1 MARADRRRHSAH
13 SYSPNPRR
21 HALEVV
27 SEALSPT
34 GRGFAQEL
42 LEERLEC
49 ARLSPEDRRLTV
61 ELSFGVIRRLRTL
74 DAILAAYAQRAAI
87 DPSVRQVLRIGLY
100 QLIFMERIPAH
111 AAVDESVRLARAT
124 GKRTATGFVNAI
136 LRTAAREAV
145 FSAAPDAAQPR
156 RSFAI
161 ADGRAVT
168 FARDFLPD
176 PVEGGASQPCE
187 GSSIPS
193 QGSSHANQPCEG
205 PDEPSQ
211 GAQPPSADWLGAIHS
226 LPTLLVRRWME
237 RFGAEQARV
246 VCATVNDIPPT
257 FARPNSTKVTLDQL
271 QARLREEG
279 VEAVPSPSGRTLRL
293 PPHVQVAKLKSFAEG
308 AFQVQDDSSAAIAE
322 FIGVAPEMQVLDLCA
337 APGGKSC
344 AMAERMRRR
353 GQIIAV
359 DSSQKRLAR
368 VVENMQRLDLPIIAT
383 VEGDAAEFARLH
395 PGKFDRVLLDAP
407 CSNTGVLRRRVE
419 ARWRFSVEA
428 LAELSGIQRR
438 LLEGALQAVKPGG
451 ALVYSTC
458 SLEAEE
464 NSGLV
469 AAVLAERRAFRL
481 EEEQQLFPSRDGGD
495 GLYMARIARTG

>member
-1 MARADRRRHSAH
+1 VARRDLTRHSAH
-13 SYSPNPRR
+13 SYSQNPRR

-49 ARLSPEDRRLTV
+49 ARLSPEDRRLTA

-74 DAILAAYAQRAAI
+74 DAILAAYAQRTQL
-87 DPSVRQVLRIGLY
+87 DPSVRQVLRLGLY

-111 AAVDESVRLARAT
+111 AAVDESVRLARVT

-145 FSAAPDAAQPR
+145 FSPLPDAAQPR

-161 ADGRAVT
+161 TDARAVT
-168 FARDFLPD
+168 FARDILPE
-176 PVEGGASQPCE
+176 PFETRATEPGEELNKPLQV
-187 GSSIPS
+187 
-193 QGSSHANQPCEG
+193 G
-205 PDEPSQ
+205 PPT
-211 GAQPPSADWLGAIHS
+211 SADWLAAVHS
-226 LPTLLVRRWME
+226 LPTALVRRWIE
-237 RFGAEQARV
+237 RYGVERARG

-257 FARPNSTKVTLDQL
+257 FARPNSTKVTLEQL
-271 QARLREEG
+271 RNRLKEEG
-279 VEAVPSPSGRTLRL
+279 VEAAPSPSGRTLRL
-293 PPHVQVAKLKSFAEG
+293 PPHVQVAKLKCFAEG
-308 AFQVQDDSSAAIAE
+308 LFQVQDDSSAAIAE

-344 AMAERMRRR
+344 AMAERMQRR

-359 DSSQKRLAR
+359 DSSAKRLTR
-368 VVENMQRLDLPIIAT
+368 VTENMQRLDLPIIAS
-383 VEGDAAEFARLH
+383 VEGDGAEFARLNA
-395 PGKFDRVLLDAP
+395 GKFDRVLLDAP

-419 ARWRFSVEA
+419 ARWRFSAES
-428 LAELSGIQRR
+428 LAELVAIQRR
-438 LLEGALQAVKPGG
+438 LLDAALQAVKAGG

-464 NSGLV
+464 NTGLV
-469 AAVLAERRAFRL
+469 SALLAERPAFRL
-481 EEEQQLFPSRDGGD
+481 EEERQLFPSRDGGD
-495 GLYMARIARTG
+495 GLYMARIVRNG